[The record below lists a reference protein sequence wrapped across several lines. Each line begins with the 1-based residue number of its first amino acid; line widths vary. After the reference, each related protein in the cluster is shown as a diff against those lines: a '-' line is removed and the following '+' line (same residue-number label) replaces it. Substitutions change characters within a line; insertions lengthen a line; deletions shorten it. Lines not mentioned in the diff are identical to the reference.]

1 MTGAAVVASSLPV
14 VRRTQ
19 AERREATRQKL
30 LDATITCLA
39 RDGFS
44 GTTISRIV
52 AEAQV
57 SHGASGH
64 LFENKT
70 AMLLAAADEAF
81 WRFYRRWE
89 VAVQAVA
96 QADDRL
102 EALLRVTWINLLHG
116 IENEVLLELLIAGK
130 HDPEFNQH
138 LEPPF
143 REFLTFMQQSAEQLF
158 EALQPNVDVA
168 QMMMLTQWLFRGM
181 ALDQRVRPSAEYFTP
196 YIQAWVTLLRGQVQ
210 TRQAVPM
217 LLPSEG

>member
-1 MTGAAVVASSLPV
+1 MSQQASSPEPSI
-14 VRRTQ
+14 RRTQ

-30 LDATITCLA
+30 LDATMLCLA
-39 RDGFS
+39 RDGYA
-44 GTTISRIV
+44 GTTIGRVV
-52 AEAQV
+52 AEAKV

-64 LFENKT
+64 LFENKA

-89 VAVQAVA
+89 VAVQAVV

-130 HDPEFNQH
+130 QDPEFNQH
-138 LEPPF
+138 LAPLF
-143 REFLTFMQQSAEQLF
+143 SQFLELVQQSAEQLF
-158 EALQPNVDVA
+158 EALQPDVDVA

-181 ALDQRVRPSAEYFTP
+181 ALDQRIRPSAEYFTP
-196 YIQAWVTLLRGQVQ
+196 YIRAWVSLLRGQTQ
-210 TRQAVPM
+210 PRQPQ
-217 LLPSEG
+217 PISTNGI

>member
-1 MTGAAVVASSLPV
+1 MSQPASSPEPSI
-14 VRRTQ
+14 RRTQ

-30 LDATITCLA
+30 LDATIACLA

-116 IENEVLLELLIAGK
+116 VENEVLLELLIAGK

-138 LEPPF
+138 LEPLF
-143 REFLTFMQQSAEQLF
+143 RQFLNLMQQSAEQLF
-158 EALQPNVDVA
+158 EALQPDVDVA
-168 QMMMLTQWLFRGM
+168 HMMMLTQWLFRGM

-196 YIQAWVTLLRGQVQ
+196 YIQSWVTLLRGQVQ
-210 TRQAVPM
+210 TRQGVQIA
-217 LLPSEG
+217 LPSAG

>member
-1 MTGAAVVASSLPV
+1 VSQHTALNQPAP
-14 VRRTQ
+14 RRTQ

-44 GTTISRIV
+44 GTTISQIV

-89 VAVQAVA
+89 VAVQAVT

-138 LEPPF
+138 LEPLF
-143 REFLTFMQQSAEQLF
+143 GQFLQLMQQSAEQLF
-158 EALQPNVDVA
+158 EALQPDVDVA
-168 QMMMLTQWLFRGM
+168 HMMMLTQWLFRGM
-181 ALDQRVRPSAEYFTP
+181 ALDQRIRPSPDYFTP
-196 YIQAWVTLLRGQVQ
+196 YIQAWVTLLRGQVK
-210 TRQAVPM
+210 TRQAVHTPA
-217 LLPSEG
+217 PK

>member
-1 MTGAAVVASSLPV
+1 MLQQASSPEPSI
-14 VRRTQ
+14 RRTQ
-19 AERREATRQKL
+19 TERREATRQKL

-64 LFENKT
+64 LFESKT

-102 EALLRVTWINLLHG
+102 DALLRVTWINLLHG
-116 IENEVLLELLIAGK
+116 VENEVMLELLIAGK

-138 LEPPF
+138 LQPLF
-143 REFLTFMQQSAEQLF
+143 HQFLNLVQQSAEQLF
-158 EALQPNVDVA
+158 EAIQPEVDVPK
-168 QMMMLTQWLFRGM
+168 MMMLTQWLFRGM
-181 ALDQRVRPSAEYFTP
+181 TLDRRINPANDFFQP
-196 YIQAWVTLLRGQVQ
+196 YLDAWVALLRGQIQ
-210 TRQAVPM
+210 PRQPQ
-217 LLPSEG
+217 PISTNGI